1 MFSGVL
7 LHALFSTQGLYRATC
22 LPERYSL
29 SENLWSSLGTCC
41 AGPCQIGST
50 LVCCVHLVMHQLF
63 AAHVRPS
70 TPAYDII
77 SVYAGAQLRLQ
88 EGEELHGRSTGP
100 GYCPVHR
107 GPSVTCCSGSSETH
121 SARHWS
127 LKVQSLRCAIP
138 ALCKPLPSPRLAP
151 GRIRVGCRRKA
162 WCPCRM
168 YLVDK
173 TGQYLL
179 HFPVLEAG
187 RIAQG
192 PLTAVARCK
201 EGTAAW
207 SAFQTSCILSS
218 RQLHDR

>member
-70 TPAYDII
+70 TPAYDTI

-88 EGEELHGRSTGP
+88 EGEELHGCSTGP

-127 LKVQSLRCAIP
+127 LKVQSLRSA
-138 ALCKPLPSPRLAP
+138 SPRLLLGLHLAVFVLD
-151 GRIRVGCRRKA
+151 VGVRHGVHAGCTLLTRRGSICSTFLS
-162 WCPCRM
+162 WR
-168 YLVDK
+168 
-173 TGQYLL
+173 Q
-179 HFPVLEAG
+179 AG
-187 RIAQG
+187 
-192 PLTAVARCK
+192 
-201 EGTAAW
+201 
-207 SAFQTSCILSS
+207 
-218 RQLHDR
+218 